1 MDINKTGLWGEIYA
15 ARFLRENGFDL
26 IAGNY
31 RRRVG
36 EIDII
41 AEKNGT
47 IFFVEVKT
55 RGENPMFR
63 PMEAV
68 DSYKRERLKAAAALY
83 LKDIAQERISQ
94 FDVIEVMLGK
104 NYELININRIEN
116 AF

>member
-1 MDINKTGLWGEIYA
+1 MNINKVGLWGEIYA
-15 ARFLRENGFDL
+15 ARFLRDNGYDL

-41 AEKNGT
+41 AEKSNT
-47 IFFVEVKT
+47 VHFVEVKT
-55 RGENPMFR
+55 RGEDPMFR

-68 DSYKRERLKAAAALY
+68 DLYKRERLKTTAALY
-83 LKDIAQERISQ
+83 LKDIAEERLSQ
-94 FDVIEVMLGK
+94 FDVIEVTLGK
-104 NYELININRIEN
+104 NFEPIKINFIEN